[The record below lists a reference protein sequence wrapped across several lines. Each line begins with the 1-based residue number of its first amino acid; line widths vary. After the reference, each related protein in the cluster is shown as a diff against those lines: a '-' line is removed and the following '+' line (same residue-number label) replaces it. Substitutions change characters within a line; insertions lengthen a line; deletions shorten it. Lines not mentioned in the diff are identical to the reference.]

1 MSIYRERY
9 DLRPIVNAAGN
20 YTALGGSISAPEV
33 VEAMARAAAEWVSVP
48 DLQRLV
54 AEEIGGLL
62 GFTAGSG
69 SAVQVTAG
77 AGAANML
84 AAAAAIAG
92 GDRRLMAALP
102 DCGGHPNEIVFPAQ
116 MAGTWTKTFEM
127 SGARAVI
134 APAEPVYDPF
144 LGGRVLASGIEAV
157 AGAVG
162 ERTCAIGAILTWEMP
177 GQLLVPIRDL
187 AELAA
192 ARGLPLLVD
201 AAAEIP
207 PIGRIAELRAA
218 GATMVSVS
226 GGKALGGPNA
236 TGLLVGATPHVRSAG
251 LMAAPA
257 EGMLGRVAKVA
268 REQLVGLQVAAEVY
282 MQRDEAAMLAGWSDR
297 CAQIEQ
303 ALDGLPGVRIQR
315 VCPDETGL
323 PVPRLRV
330 HLDPD
335 GPADVDAVSAALR
348 AGEADI
354 RLRGG
359 YPGATFLNVD
369 VACLRDGEAEL
380 VGRRIRE
387 EIESAA

>member
-9 DLRPIVNAAGN
+9 DMRPIINAAGN
-20 YTALGGSISAPEV
+20 YTALGGSLSDPEV
-33 VEAMARAAAEWVSVP
+33 VEAMARAAADWVSLT

-92 GDRRLMAALP
+92 GDRQLMTRLP
-102 DCGGHPNEIVFPAQ
+102 DSSGNRNEIVFPAQ
-116 MAGTWTKTFEM
+116 MAGTWTKTFQM
-127 SGARAVI
+127 SGARVVI
-134 APAEPVYDPF
+134 APAEAVFDAA
-144 LGGRVLASGIEAV
+144 LQGRVLASSVDSV
-157 AGAVG
+157 ASAIGD
-162 ERTCAIGAILTWEMP
+162 RTCAIGAILTWEMP
-177 GQLLVPIRDL
+177 GQLLLSIKAL
-187 AELAA
+187 AELAESH
-192 ARGLPLLVD
+192 GLPLLVD

-207 PIGRIAELRAA
+207 PIGRIAELRSD
-218 GATMVSVS
+218 GATLVSVS

-236 TGLLVGATPHVRSAG
+236 TGLLVGATAYVRSAG
-251 LMAAPA
+251 MMAAPA
-257 EGMLGRVAKVA
+257 EGMLGRIAKVA
-268 REQLVGLQVAAEVY
+268 REQLVGLQVAAEIY
-282 MQRDEAAMLAGWSDR
+282 MQNDESVRLTAWSER
-297 CAQIEQ
+297 CEQISRE
-303 ALDGLPGVRIQR
+303 LGDLPGVRVER

-330 HLDPD
+330 HLDRE
-335 GPADVDAVSAALR
+335 GPATVAGVTAALR
-348 AGEADI
+348 AGEYDI

-359 YPGATFLNVD
+359 YPGASFLNVD

-387 EIESAA
+387 EIGTTS

>member
-9 DLRPIVNAAGN
+9 DMRPIINAAGN

-33 VEAMARAAAEWVSVP
+33 VEAMSRASADWVSVP

-92 GDRRLMAALP
+92 GDRRLMARLP
-102 DCGGHPNEIVFPAQ
+102 DSSGHRNEIVFPAQ
-116 MAGTWTKTFEM
+116 LAGTWTKTFEM
-127 SGARAVI
+127 AGARVVT
-134 APAEPVYDPF
+134 APAVPVFD
-144 LGGRVLASGIEAV
+144 LGLQGRVLASSIDAV
-157 AGAVG
+157 AGEIG
-162 ERTCAIGAILTWEMP
+162 EKTCAIGAILTWEMP
-177 GQLLVPIRDL
+177 GQMLLSIRAL
-187 AELAA
+187 AELAETH
-192 ARGLPLLVD
+192 GLPLLVD

-207 PIGRIAELRAA
+207 PIGRIAELRSE
-218 GATMVSVS
+218 GATLVSVS

-236 TGLLVGATPHVRSAG
+236 TGLLVGATAYVRSAG
-251 LMAAPA
+251 MMAAPA

-268 REQLVGLQVAAEVY
+268 REQLVGLQVAAEIY
-282 MQRDEAAMLAGWSDR
+282 MQQDESAQLAAWSDR
-297 CAQIEQ
+297 CAQIER
-303 ALDGLPGVRIQR
+303 ALSDLTGVRVER

-330 HLDPD
+330 HLDPG
-335 GPADVDAVSAALR
+335 GPAKVDAVTAALR

-359 YPGATFLNVD
+359 YPGAPFLNVD

-387 EIESAA
+387 EIGSAD